1 MKLNMNRQHD
11 DNDEIIKKKASKQK
25 PPSISNGDATSNYRN
40 EREARRQR
48 TINMHELQIKQS
60 SSKSSKSTSKDYRKE
75 REVRRQRTINMH
87 ELQIKNGDGGI
98 DEGKVMMEAEEEEE
112 EESDG
117 DDNTLKWTEQLSDN
131 TQLC

>member
-1 MKLNMNRQHD
+1 M
-11 DNDEIIKKKASKQK
+11 
-25 PPSISNGDATSNYRN
+25 
-40 EREARRQR
+40 
-48 TINMHELQIKQS
+48 NMHELQIKQS
-60 SSKSSKSTSKDYRKE
+60 SSKSSNSTNKDYRKE
-75 REVRRQRTINMH
+75 REVRRQRTMNMH